1 MAKKLLVVR
10 INLKVFSDI
19 SEIEKEIDKGS
30 VITLGNFDGIHLGH
44 LSLIKRVKEVSK
56 EKNLPSILVTYFP
69 NPAIVL
75 GKNKSLKS
83 VYDQEI
89 KKEIIEK
96 FSVDMLLTI
105 PFTHEFSQIHAY
117 DFTKDILVDKLKA
130 HHIIIGFNH
139 FFGKGRQGDFVFLQ
153 SHAEE
158 FEYSVEKIDQVYAK
172 DEPVSSSKIRSYIQN
187 GEVAKAKDLLTRPVI
202 LRGKIVEGFKRGRQ
216 IGFPTAN
223 IQLSGDSLIPPEGV
237 YAVYILLDGVK
248 YKAMLNIGKNPTFG
262 NQDLSI
268 EAHIF
273 DFASDIYGK
282 SVDCWF
288 IDRIRDVKKFDGV
301 DELKTQLALDAVV
314 VRERLG

>member
-1 MAKKLLVVR
+1 M
-10 INLKVFSDI
+10 KVLNSI
-19 SEIEKEIDKGS
+19 EEIGNEVDNGS

-44 LSLIKRVKEVSK
+44 LSLIKRVKEVSR

-75 GKNKSLKS
+75 GKNKTLKP
-83 VYDQEI
+83 VYNEEI
-89 KKEIIEK
+89 KKEIIET

-105 PFTHEFSQIHAY
+105 PFTHDFSTMHAY
-117 DFTKDILVDKLKA
+117 EFTKNILVEKLKP

-158 FEYSVEKIDQVYAK
+158 FGFSVEKIDQVYAK
-172 DEPVSSSKIRSYIQN
+172 EEPVSSSKIRACIQN
-187 GEVAKAKDLLTRPVI
+187 GEVAKARELLTRPVI
-202 LRGKIVEGFKRGRQ
+202 IRGKVVEGFKRGRQ

-223 IQLSGDSLIPPEGV
+223 IQLAGESQIPPEGV
-237 YAVYILLDGVK
+237 YAVYIVLDGNK

-262 NQDLSI
+262 NQEQSV

-273 DFASDIYGK
+273 DFNSDIYGK
-282 SVDCWF
+282 TLDCWF
-288 IDRIRDVKKFDGV
+288 IERIRDEKKFNGIE
-301 DELKTQLALDAVV
+301 ELKKQLALDAIEVQKI
-314 VRERLG
+314 L

>member
-1 MAKKLLVVR
+1 M
-10 INLKVFSDI
+10 KVFNDI

-56 EKNLPSILVTYFP
+56 EKNLPSILVTYYP

-75 GKNKSLKS
+75 GKNRTLKS

-89 KKEIIEK
+89 KKEIVET
-96 FSVDMLLTI
+96 FGVDMLLTI
-105 PFTHEFSQIHAY
+105 PFTHEFSTMHAY
-117 DFTKDILVDKLKA
+117 NFTKDILVDKLKT

-139 FFGKGRQGDFVFLQ
+139 FFGKGRQGDYVFLQ

-158 FEYSVEKIDQVYAK
+158 FGYSVEKIDQVYAK
-172 DEPVSSSKIRSYIQN
+172 DEPVSSSKIRTYIQN
-187 GEVAKAKDLLTRPVI
+187 GEVTKAKELLTRPVI
-202 LRGKIVEGFKRGRQ
+202 VRGKVVEGFKRGRQ

-288 IDRIRDVKKFDGV
+288 IDRIRDVIKFNGV
-301 DELKTQLALDAVV
+301 DELKQQLALDATV
-314 VRERLG
+314 VRGKL

>member
-1 MAKKLLVVR
+1 M
-10 INLKVFSDI
+10 KVLNSI
-19 SEIEKEIDKGS
+19 EEIGSEVDNGS

-44 LSLIKRVKEVSK
+44 LSLIKRVKEVSR

-75 GKNKSLKS
+75 GKNKTLKP
-83 VYDQEI
+83 VYNEEI
-89 KKEIIEK
+89 KKEIIET

-105 PFTHEFSQIHAY
+105 PFTHDFSTMHAY
-117 DFTKDILVDKLKA
+117 EFTKNILVEKLKP

-158 FEYSVEKIDQVYAK
+158 FGFSVEKIDQVYAK
-172 DEPVSSSKIRSYIQN
+172 EEPVSSSKIRACIQN
-187 GEVAKAKDLLTRPVI
+187 GEVAKARELLTRPVI
-202 LRGKIVEGFKRGRQ
+202 IRGKVVEGFKRGRQ

-223 IQLSGDSLIPPEGV
+223 IQLAGESQIPPEGV
-237 YAVYILLDGVK
+237 YAVYIVLDGNK

-262 NQDLSI
+262 NQEQSI

-273 DFASDIYGK
+273 DFSSDIYGK
-282 SVDCWF
+282 TLDCWF
-288 IDRIRDVKKFDGV
+288 IERIRDEKKFNGIE
-301 DELKTQLALDAVV
+301 ELKKQLALDAIAVQKI
-314 VRERLG
+314 L